1 MGWVPYDTKAGDLV
15 SVLYGSS
22 VPFVLRPYLPPAL
35 TKSNAAPENVRPRC
49 FTLIG
54 TSYLQGMSKYSLR
67 YFKNCDTNSILQWMV
82 S

>member
-1 MGWVPYDTKAGDLV
+1 MGWVPYDTKVGDLV

-35 TKSNAAPENVRPRC
+35 AKSNAAPENLGPRC

-54 TSYLQGMSKYSLR
+54 TSYLQGISKYSL
-67 YFKNCDTNSILQWMV
+67 
-82 S
+82 